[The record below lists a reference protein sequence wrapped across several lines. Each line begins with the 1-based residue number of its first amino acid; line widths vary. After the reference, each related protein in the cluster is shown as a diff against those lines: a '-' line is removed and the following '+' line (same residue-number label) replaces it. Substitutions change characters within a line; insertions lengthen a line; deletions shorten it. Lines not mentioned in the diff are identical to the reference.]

1 MSIDVAVIAVEDTPT
16 AVNELS
22 PDDTAN
28 AAFVTVQNLIG
39 RMEYAKQKQEDE
51 KQKQQTGNQQQET
64 ANQKQAQDNQ
74 KRPAVEKKEAGAEH
88 QPPAWKRQEVNV
100 ACKVHN
106 KRYEMVRA
114 CATVAACIL
123 HVPSR
128 MTDISFHRLPSVVEW
143 SRI

>member
-16 AVNELS
+16 AVNESS
-22 PDDTAN
+22 PDNTAN

-74 KRPAVEKKEAGAEH
+74 KWPAVEKKEAGAEH
-88 QPPAWKRQEVNV
+88 QPPTWKRQE
-100 ACKVHN
+100 
-106 KRYEMVRA
+106 
-114 CATVAACIL
+114 AA
-123 HVPSR
+123 R
-128 MTDISFHRLPSVVEW
+128 QRQTG
-143 SRI
+143 